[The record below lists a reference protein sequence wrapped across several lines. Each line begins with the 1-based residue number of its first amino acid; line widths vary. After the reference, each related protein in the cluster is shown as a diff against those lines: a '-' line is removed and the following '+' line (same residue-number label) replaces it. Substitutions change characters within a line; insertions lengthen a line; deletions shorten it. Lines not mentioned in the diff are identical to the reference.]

1 MQSSS
6 NASSSRKQDKIK
18 IEYMGDPKIVS
29 KVTDYKKFIN
39 LVMQRYDEIG
49 LAVKISGEKIDDLVK
64 FTYNDR
70 DMDVIS
76 ISNDADLEEA
86 FD

>member
-1 MQSSS
+1 
-6 NASSSRKQDKIK
+6 
-18 IEYMGDPKIVS
+18 V
-29 KVTDYKKFIN
+29 
-39 LVMQRYDEIG
+39 QRYDEIG